1 MECGICDKIK
11 ELLEQ
16 EYGFKIFKILD
27 AYMDFNKSYM
37 AFIYWKTNKEL
48 ELITEEV
55 KQGIKNL
62 IIDYLKKRG
71 FYPDEVEELILYF
84 DSDENV
90 QEKYDVNYFYAT
102 R

>member
-16 EYGFKIFKILD
+16 EYGFKIFDII
-27 AYMDFNKSYM
+27 ASYFDFDKSYM

-90 QEKYDVNYFYAT
+90 QEKYDGNYFYAT